1 MKTRFA
7 LLLVSTL
14 LLISA
19 AGAARGQG
27 QDERFTVT
35 QQPIYL
41 VDANGKPWGDLSCQ
55 LRVKLDSEHTR
66 ELGADEIS
74 VEKPQTSFSSG
85 TWKLYNLEQDP
96 KGTFA
101 RVNWIVYK
109 GSNDPVFYQIELY
122 NPATRNAVPWLRP
135 GASRVMMRNNVA
147 PQAGQLGQL
156 NPLWP
161 VLKSNWLIFSLVL
174 VGSVLLVYFLI
185 LRFLFS
191 GLLHR
196 DWGAASAQYVTWVIS
211 LALILLA
218 TAGWSYV
225 YLGARV
231 ETWVM
236 LALAGATVLLLGV
249 VLAVAGTKQT

>member
-1 MKTRFA
+1 MRTRLP

-35 QQPIYL
+35 QQPIHL
-41 VDANGKPWGDLSCQ
+41 MDANGKPWSDQSCQ
-55 LRVKLDSEHTR
+55 LRVKLHSEHTR

-74 VEKPQTSFSSG
+74 VERPPTSFSSG
-85 TWKLYNLEQDP
+85 TWKLYNLEQDS

-101 RVNWIVYK
+101 RVNWIVHK
-109 GSNDPVFYQIELY
+109 ANNDPVYYQIELY
-122 NPATRNAVPWLRP
+122 NPASRTAVPWQRP
-135 GASRVMMRNNVA
+135 GASKVMMRNNVA
-147 PQAGQLGQL
+147 PQPGQLAQL
-156 NPLWP
+156 NS
-161 VLKSNWLIFSLVL
+161 VGSVFRSNWLIFALVL
-174 VGSVLLVYFLI
+174 VGSALLVYFLI

-211 LALILLA
+211 LALVLLA
-218 TAGWSYV
+218 AAGWSYV

>member
-1 MKTRFA
+1 MKTRLP

-14 LLISA
+14 LLVSA

-27 QDERFTVT
+27 QDERFAVT

-41 VDANGKPWGDLSCQ
+41 MDANGKPWSDLSCQ

-74 VEKPQTSFSSG
+74 VERPQTSFSSG
-85 TWKLYNLEQDP
+85 TWKLYNLEQDS

-101 RVNWIVYK
+101 RVNWIVHK
-109 GSNDPVFYQIELY
+109 ANNDPVFYQIELY
-122 NPATRNAVPWLRP
+122 NPASRNAVPWQRP
-135 GASRVMMRNNVA
+135 GSSRVMMRNNVA
-147 PQAGQLGQL
+147 PQAGQLAQL
-156 NPLWP
+156 NS
-161 VLKSNWLIFSLVL
+161 VASVFKRNWLIFALVL
-174 VGSVLLVYFLI
+174 VGSALLVYFLI

-211 LALILLA
+211 LALVLLA
-218 TAGWSYV
+218 AAGWSYV

-236 LALAGATVLLLGV
+236 LALTGATALLLAV